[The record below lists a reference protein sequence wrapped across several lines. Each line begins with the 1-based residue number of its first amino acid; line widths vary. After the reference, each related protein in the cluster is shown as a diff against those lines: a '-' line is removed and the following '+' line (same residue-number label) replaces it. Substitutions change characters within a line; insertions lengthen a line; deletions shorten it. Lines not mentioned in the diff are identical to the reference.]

1 LLAVLVLPLTV
12 PILIFGVAASSAV
25 IAGSDTFGAAFVIL
39 CALTLMSF
47 VIGPFAAAAALRLE
61 AE

>member
-1 LLAVLVLPLTV
+1 LLAVLALPLAV
-12 PILIFGVAASSAV
+12 PILVFGVAAAGDAITGSA
-25 IAGSDTFGAAFVIL
+25 TFGASFTIL